1 MKIFCIISFFFYI
14 CSTSVFSQDFPKIF
28 GCFCEGGV
36 ILGKI
41 KKDDSI
47 KIGNKKLD
55 IFDNGEFIFAFG
67 RKHKSEVI
75 ISYNDVKKTYVVK
88 KKKYKIERIS
98 GLPRGKVEP
107 SKKDLERIRVDQ
119 KKIISSKKI
128 GELEKIFDEKFV
140 IPVDGRLT
148 GFFGSQR
155 ILNDKPKRPHYG
167 IDIAQKKGSPIIAP
181 SSGKVKLVA
190 NNMFF
195 TGNTVILDHGLGLI
209 SIFAHMDEIIVDEG
223 QYVQISEKIGSVGMT
238 GRATG
243 PHLHW
248 GIYLNDTP
256 VDPLTI
262 LNSSFF

>member
-1 MKIFCIISFFFYI
+1 MVYQEEKLNQ
-14 CSTSVFSQDFPKIF
+14 VKR
-28 GCFCEGGV
+28 
-36 ILGKI
+36 ILKE
-41 KKDDSI
+41 
-47 KIGNKKLD
+47 LD
-55 IFDNGEFIFAFG
+55 LT
-67 RKHKSEVI
+67 K
-75 ISYNDVKKTYVVK
+75 
-88 KKKYKIERIS
+88 
-98 GLPRGKVEP
+98 
-107 SKKDLERIRVDQ
+107 
-119 KKIISSKKI
+119 KKIINSKKI

-140 IPVDGRLT
+140 MPVEGRLT

-209 SIFAHMDEIIVDEG
+209 SIFAHMDEIIVSEG
-223 QYVQISEKIGSVGMT
+223 QYVKISEKIGSVGMT

-262 LNSSFF
+262 INSSFF